1 MGTSFPPPSAGD
13 QPPVVATSVPA
24 SPAPWWK
31 RKLSV
36 LPVWAWAIVGVVA
49 IGAIGGI
56 AGAGK
61 KDAAVSPASTTVTP
75 EVVATAAPSTTVAEV
90 TTTAAPT
97 TLPVTLPPATAAP
110 VTAPPATEGG
120 VNPFGGDSPEDAL
133 MPDVMCMNLQQAQN
147 EIQDHGV
154 FFSRSEDA
162 TGQGRMQMV
171 DSNWQVVG
179 QVPEAGTPIGEF
191 EAVLFVVKFG
201 EPSPCG

>member
-1 MGTSFPPPSAGD
+1 MVT
-13 QPPVVATSVPA
+13 TSVPA

-75 EVVATAAPSTTVAEV
+75 EVVA
-90 TTTAAPT
+90 TAAPT

>member
-1 MGTSFPPPSAGD
+1 M
-13 QPPVVATSVPA
+13 VATSVPA